1 MLLTQN
7 RTFPMR
13 AAEAWQGMSWFNPC
27 LLTAA
32 FGSVAKAALRHT
44 RKGNLPGYLGF
55 RGLNESDIP
64 MEGQFT

>member
-1 MLLTQN
+1 
-7 RTFPMR
+7 MR
-13 AAEAWQGMSWFNPC
+13 AAEAWQGMSWFNASLDAPAVAC
-27 LLTAA
+27 LLT
-32 FGSVAKAALRHT
+32 GIVAKAALRHT

>member
-1 MLLTQN
+1 MLLTHY

-27 LLTAA
+27 LLTGIVAPAA
-32 FGSVAKAALRHT
+32 FRHAK
-44 RKGNLPGYLGF
+44 KGNLPGYLGC

-64 MEGQFT
+64 MEGPFTSK

>member
-27 LLTAA
+27 LLT
-32 FGSVAKAALRHT
+32 GIVAKAALRHT